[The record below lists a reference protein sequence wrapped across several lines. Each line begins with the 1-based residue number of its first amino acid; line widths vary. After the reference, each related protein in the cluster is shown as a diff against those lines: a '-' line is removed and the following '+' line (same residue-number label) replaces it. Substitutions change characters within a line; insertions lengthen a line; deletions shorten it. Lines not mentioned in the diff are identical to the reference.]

1 MGLPEREGNSA
12 GVTNAVRALNE
23 RLSLPKVLGAMGV

>member
-1 MGLPEREGNSA
+1 MGNSA